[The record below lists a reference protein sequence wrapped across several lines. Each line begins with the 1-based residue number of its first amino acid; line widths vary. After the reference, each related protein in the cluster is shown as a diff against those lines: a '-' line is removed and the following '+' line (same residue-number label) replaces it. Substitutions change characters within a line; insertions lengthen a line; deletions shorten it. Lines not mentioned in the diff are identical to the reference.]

1 MSTTVSCTTGPALFD
16 FCRSGVRLYACLRVV
31 LDGRFFAV
39 RLLLRD
45 AARLTN
51 FLRDLVLGL
60 LRFDLLFRGL
70 LLRRV
75 AIFIPHV

>member
-1 MSTTVSCTTGPALFD
+1 
-16 FCRSGVRLYACLRVV
+16 
-31 LDGRFFAV
+31 
-39 RLLLRD
+39 
-45 AARLTN
+45 
-51 FLRDLVLGL
+51 LRDLVLGL

>member
-1 MSTTVSCTTGPALFD
+1 
-16 FCRSGVRLYACLRVV
+16 

-75 AIFIPHV
+75 AIIIPHV